1 MYRTHRQHSLLSSG
15 GVPSFIG
22 GLVVFVSAAFNA
34 QAETWFDPAFF
45 KDDPSMVADLSRFE
59 KGQKITPGVYRVDI
73 VLNQTIVDTRNVNFV
88 ELTPEKGIAACLTT
102 ESLDAMGVN
111 TDAFPAFKQLDK
123 QACALLAEII
133 PDASVTFNVNKLRLE
148 ISVPQIAIK
157 SNARGYVPPE
167 RWDEGINALLLGYSF
182 SGANSIHSSAD
193 SDSGDSYFLNLNSG
207 VNLGPWRLRN
217 NSTWSRSSGQTAEW
231 KNLIS
236 YLQRAVIPLKGELTV
251 GDDYTAGDF
260 FDSVSFRGVQLA
272 SDDNM
277 LPDSLKGFAPVVRG
291 IAKSNAQ
298 ITIKQNGYTIYQ
310 TYVSP
315 GAFEIS
321 DLYSTSSSGDL
332 LVEIK
337 EADGSVNSY
346 SVPFSSVPS
355 GKVENQS
362 VKVAMRSVFK
372 LFWRPEGLPGDP
384 LEAYQQL
391 RWTRNS
397 QGVQLTNPT
406 PYYINLIQ
414 VSVNGKALSNVG
426 VVPPKSQRQT
436 SWCQAIAP
444 CHVAWR
450 AINDYGGLSAKK
462 EQNLP

>member
-88 ELTPEKGIAACLTT
+88 EITPEKGIAACLTT

-123 QACALLAEII
+123 QACVPLAEII

-207 VNLGPWRLRN
+207 DLR
-217 NSTWSRSSGQTAEW
+217 
-231 KNLIS
+231 
-236 YLQRAVIPLKGELTV
+236 Y
-251 GDDYTAGDF
+251 
-260 FDSVSFRGVQLA
+260 
-272 SDDNM
+272 
-277 LPDSLKGFAPVVRG
+277 
-291 IAKSNAQ
+291 
-298 ITIKQNGYTIYQ
+298 
-310 TYVSP
+310 
-315 GAFEIS
+315 
-321 DLYSTSSSGDL
+321 
-332 LVEIK
+332 
-337 EADGSVNSY
+337 
-346 SVPFSSVPS
+346 
-355 GKVENQS
+355 
-362 VKVAMRSVFK
+362 
-372 LFWRPEGLPGDP
+372 
-384 LEAYQQL
+384 
-391 RWTRNS
+391 
-397 QGVQLTNPT
+397 
-406 PYYINLIQ
+406 
-414 VSVNGKALSNVG
+414 
-426 VVPPKSQRQT
+426 
-436 SWCQAIAP
+436 
-444 CHVAWR
+444 
-450 AINDYGGLSAKK
+450 
-462 EQNLP
+462 